1 MRNPWCGAA
10 SFADFEA
17 FAASVPGCSIA
28 AAPLRS
34 GAFSSATT
42 VFRLGDVVLQT
53 GRSTPLMTTGGVDPG
68 AACIALPLGRA
79 GTLRLSGRAVGPG
92 DVALYAPGAGHD
104 GAIAHDTRWA
114 LVTLPAPASDV
125 LLAP

>member
-17 FAASVPGCSIA
+17 FAASVPGYSLA
-28 AAPLRS
+28 AVPLRS

-42 VFRLGDVVLQT
+42 EFRLGDAVLQT
-53 GRSTPLMTTGGVDPG
+53 GRSTPLVTAGGVDPG

-79 GTLRLSGRAVGPG
+79 GTLRLNGRAVGPG
-92 DVALYAPGAGHD
+92 DVALYAPGANHVGS
-104 GAIAHDTRWA
+104 IPHDTAWA
-114 LVTLPAPASDV
+114 LLTLPAPA
-125 LLAP
+125 AE